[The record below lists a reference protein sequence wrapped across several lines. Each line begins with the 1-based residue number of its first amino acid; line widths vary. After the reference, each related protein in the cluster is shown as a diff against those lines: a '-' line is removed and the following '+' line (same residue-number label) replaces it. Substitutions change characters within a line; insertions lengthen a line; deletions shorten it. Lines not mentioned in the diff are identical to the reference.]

1 VLRLIELAMAPPKET
16 ISAIGSKGFEE
27 FSSYHRRV
35 CDTVFEYAMTSPT
48 QPSDTVR
55 GTLFGAY
62 NGITGY
68 FQNVRSYRTTED
80 KMNSLF
86 YTGLAEQRSNKAFL
100 LCESFAAKGSLMG

>member
-1 VLRLIELAMAPPKET
+1 VI
-16 ISAIGSKGFEE
+16 
-27 FSSYHRRV
+27 FSSYHFRFQ
-35 CDTVFEYAMTSPT
+35 DTVFEYTIISPSN
-48 QPSDTVR
+48 QSADTVR

-86 YTGLAEQRSNKAFL
+86 YTGLAEQRSKKAFR
-100 LCESFAAKGSLMG
+100 LCENFATKGTLMG

>member
-1 VLRLIELAMAPPKET
+1 MLRLIELAMAPPKET

-48 QPSDTVR
+48 QQSNTVR

-68 FQNVRSYRTTED
+68 FQNVRSYRTPED
-80 KMNSLF
+80 KMNSLL
-86 YTGLAEQRSNKAFL
+86 YSGLAEQRSRKAFR
-100 LCESFAAKGSLMG
+100 LCENFAAKGVLLP